1 MNTTMQT
8 FTIGSFGA
16 LTSHNHEEL
25 LQDGVSSYQYI
36 PNNLFAASIA
46 SHHQPSIICSLSRPV
61 INCGLANQV
70 PMPPTRNNSCPR
82 PKIGFDS
89 SLANIGTS
97 AALQYVNTSNMNTG
111 VPMLSCS
118 EVSTDLVNLLSTS
131 LLTNNSGIL
140 HNDEC
145 SSVSVA
151 QDFSFGDKVTVR
163 YLPDFQ
169 GPYSSEIQESA
180 AVSKINAS
188 GTCNESPEVVYVFE
202 HKKQKSQKSKH
213 RATVLLV
220 DKCTK
225 KQVSNDDCDSEWRG
239 LECIEAAELFVQMS
253 R

>member
-1 MNTTMQT
+1 MQT

-16 LTSHNHEEL
+16 LSHNHEEL
-25 LQDGVSSYQYI
+25 LQEGVSSYQYI
-36 PNNLFAASIA
+36 PNNLIAASIA
-46 SHHQPSIICSLSRPV
+46 SYHPPSNICSLSRPV

-70 PMPPTRNNSCPR
+70 PMPPTRNDSCPR
-82 PKIGFDS
+82 PKIEFDS
-89 SLANIGTS
+89 FLTNIGTS

-111 VPMLSCS
+111 VPMLSSS

-131 LLTNNSGIL
+131 LLTNNNGIL

-145 SSVSVA
+145 SSVA
-151 QDFSFGDKVTVR
+151 QDFSSGDKVTVR

-169 GPYSSEIQESA
+169 GPYSSEIRETA
-180 AVSKINAS
+180 AASKINAS

-225 KQVSNDDCDSEWRG
+225 KQGGNDDCDTEWRG